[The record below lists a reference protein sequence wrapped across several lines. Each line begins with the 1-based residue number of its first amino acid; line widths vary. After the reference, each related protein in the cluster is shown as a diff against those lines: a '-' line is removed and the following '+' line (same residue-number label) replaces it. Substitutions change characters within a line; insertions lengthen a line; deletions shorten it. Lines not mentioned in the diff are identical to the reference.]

1 MTEWQDCFVFVFL
14 ILCSCPESQRLHQS
28 LFHLPVSTL
37 ALSSLQDTPVLTL
50 PSSSLPY
57 PWLHTDN
64 MMVKGG
70 GRFFK
75 KGAPKTERL
84 RALWT
89 VATEQLLA
97 ASGNVKA
104 QHFFTEETPHFH
116 GRWNLERQTQRKGIE
131 INGESKRVP
140 LLPDA
145 LLLLQPLI
153 SSVALFLAQPFTV
166 LRSQARTFLPSL

>member
-1 MTEWQDCFVFVFL
+1 MKLVTCTTSSHYTDSHHLVRSPWISTKKRKKTNEWQDCFVFVFL

-50 PSSSLPY
+50 PSSSLPH

-70 GRFFK
+70 GRFLK

-89 VATEQLLA
+89 DATEQLLA

-116 GRWNLERQTQRKGIE
+116 GRWNLERQTQKERE
-131 INGESKRVP
+131 
-140 LLPDA
+140 
-145 LLLLQPLI
+145 
-153 SSVALFLAQPFTV
+153 
-166 LRSQARTFLPSL
+166 